1 LVILCY
7 TLIMDEN
14 QPIWI
19 SWSRVFQ
26 RWGISDGV
34 ALVLERAGAFSI
46 LAAQVLYL
54 SQPLLSGV
62 ISTRSLQS
70 LAQMLENPAEK
81 RAFITFIREA
91 PSSGTS
97 S

>member
-1 LVILCY
+1 
-7 TLIMDEN
+7 MDEN

-19 SWSRVFQ
+19 SWSRVFR

-34 ALVLERAGAFSI
+34 ASVLEGAGVFSL
-46 LAAQVLYL
+46 LAAQVLYI

-62 ISTRSLQS
+62 ISARSLQAF
-70 LAQMLENPAEK
+70 AQVLENPAEK
-81 RAFITFIREA
+81 RAFVSFLREA
-91 PSSGTS
+91 PTSGTS

>member
-1 LVILCY
+1 
-7 TLIMDEN
+7 MDEN

-19 SWSRVFQ
+19 SWSRVF
-26 RWGISDGV
+26 RRLGIRDGV
-34 ALVLERAGAFSI
+34 ASVLEGAGALSL

-62 ISTRSLQS
+62 ISTSSLQAF
-70 LAQMLENPAEK
+70 AQMLENPAEK
-81 RAFITFIREA
+81 RAFVSFLREA

>member
-1 LVILCY
+1 
-7 TLIMDEN
+7 MDEN

-19 SWSRVFQ
+19 SWSRVFH

-34 ALVLERAGAFSI
+34 ATVLEGAGAFSL

-54 SQPLLSGV
+54 CQPLLSGL
-62 ISTRSLQS
+62 ISARSIQTF
-70 LAQMLENPAEK
+70 AQMLENPVQK
-81 RAFITFIREA
+81 RAFVSFLREA
-91 PSSGTS
+91 PYSGTS

>member
-1 LVILCY
+1 
-7 TLIMDEN
+7 MDEN

-19 SWSRVFQ
+19 SWSRVFR
-26 RWGISDGV
+26 RWGISNGV
-34 ALVLERAGAFSI
+34 ASVLEGAGAISL
-46 LAAQVLYL
+46 LAAQALYI

-62 ISTRSLQS
+62 ISARSLQAF
-70 LAQMLENPAEK
+70 AQILENPAEK
-81 RAFITFIREA
+81 RAFVSFLREA

>member
-1 LVILCY
+1 
-7 TLIMDEN
+7 MDEN

-19 SWSRVFQ
+19 SWSRVFR
-26 RWGISDGV
+26 RWGIRDGV
-34 ALVLERAGAFSI
+34 ALVLEGAGAFSL

-62 ISTRSLQS
+62 ISARSLQAF
-70 LAQMLENPAEK
+70 AQMLENPTEK
-81 RAFITFIREA
+81 GAFVSFLREA
-91 PSSGTS
+91 PPSGTS

>member
-1 LVILCY
+1 
-7 TLIMDEN
+7 MDVN

-19 SWSRVFQ
+19 SWSRIFR

-34 ALVLERAGAFSI
+34 ASVLEGAGAFSL

-62 ISTRSLQS
+62 ISARSFQAF
-70 LAQMLENPAEK
+70 AQILENPAEK
-81 RAFITFIREA
+81 RAFISFLREA